1 MQPRYGIKIHVLMC
15 LTRPIDR
22 PIFTHF
28 RGDAFYAD
36 VNTLGLEE
44 MHKDSEEAIDKM
56 CNDLEKQYVITVAY
70 ILYLHDSY

>member
-1 MQPRYGIKIHVLMC
+1 MAYLCLCWLDLLINQPIS
-15 LTRPIDR
+15 
-22 PIFTHF
+22 THC

-56 CNDLEKQYVITVAY
+56 CNDLEKQYVISVC
-70 ILYLHDSY
+70 IIIDFM